1 MMGAKARLFTPIH
14 ALSLDELVPADHFY
28 RHLDRVLELAFVRD
42 LVQDCYAA
50 GVGRPS
56 VDPVVFFKLALVMF
70 FDGIRSERHLLRLA
84 ADRLSVRWYL
94 GYNLDEPLPD
104 HSSLT
109 RIRTRYGVDVFRRFF
124 DAILAQCQQA
134 GLVWGREL
142 YFDSTEVQANAALS
156 SLTPRFAV
164 EAREARKAMEAH
176 LEALFAD
183 GDSPHVHQAQHICE
197 DVSDPPLAGTPPT
210 DGERDEPDDH
220 DGAADSS
227 PLACPPT
234 PLSVPLPDE
243 LHEELAAANAERHD
257 WMAALG
263 AQDRRQTRR
272 GYARV
277 ADFLVS
283 TTDPDATMMHTK
295 GPTDMGY
302 HAHFVVDGGKARIIH
317 TVLVTPSEVMDN
329 LPMLDLLWHTRFRR
343 KVQPHQV
350 TGDKQFGTEDNLVAI
365 EAQGIRAY
373 IPQADLSH
381 RTAFF
386 STNQFTYDAPR
397 DVYVCPAGKELHH
410 DRAHSTER
418 ARRYRTW
425 GSVCN
430 ACALKAQCTTSEQ
443 GRTLCRS
450 VQEDCLER
458 VRGYASSA
466 AYQKAVRK
474 RQVWIEPLFGE
485 GKQWHGLRRF
495 RLRRLWRVNTEALLI
510 GAGLNLKRLLKTWG
524 WGRRPFPSGAALS
537 AEQPESAVFWLMVFV
552 VWTESHHHGGERAT
566 ESRQSAM
573 AA

>member
-1 MMGAKARLFTPIH
+1 MMGTKARLFTLLPSGT
-14 ALSLDELVPADHFY
+14 LEDLVPADHFY
-28 RHLDRVLELAFVRD
+28 RHLDRTLNLAFVRD
-42 LVQDCYAA
+42 LVQECYATSM
-50 GVGRPS
+50 GRPS
-56 VDPVVFFKLALVMF
+56 VDPVVFFKLHLVMF
-70 FDGIRSERHLLRLA
+70 FEGVRSERALLRLA
-84 ADRLSVRWYL
+84 ADRLSVLWYL
-94 GYNLDEPLPD
+94 GYNLDDPVPD

-109 RIRTRYGVDVFRRFF
+109 RIRARYGVEVFRRFF
-124 DAILAQCQQA
+124 DAILEQCQQA
-134 GLVWGREL
+134 GLLWGREL

-164 EAREARKAMEAH
+164 EARERREATQAVKAVEAH

-183 GDSPHVHQAQHICE
+183 VSEEAAQRAHQPPQAHPVEPQE
-197 DVSDPPLAGTPPT
+197 PVQPLAPPPPPPPPPPT
-210 DGERDEPDDH
+210 SLP
-220 DGAADSS
+220 
-227 PLACPPT
+227 
-234 PLSVPLPDE
+234 VPLPEE
-243 LHEELAAANAERHD
+243 LQEELAVANAERHD
-257 WMAALG
+257 WVAELG

-272 GYARV
+272 GYARM
-277 ADFLVS
+277 ADYLVS

-295 GPTDMGY
+295 GPIDMGY

-329 LPMLDLLWHTRFRR
+329 LPMLDLLGHTRFRR
-343 KVQPHQV
+343 NVQPHQV

-373 IPQADLSH
+373 IPQPDLSH

-386 STNQFTYDAPR
+386 GADQFSYDATR

-410 DRAHSTER
+410 DLAHSTER
-418 ARRYRTW
+418 VRRYRAW

-443 GRTLCRS
+443 GRTLSRS
-450 VQEDCLER
+450 MEEDRLER

-474 RQVWIEPLFGE
+474 RQVWVEPLVGE

-510 GAGLNLKRLLKTWG
+510 GPGLNLKRLLRWRG
-524 WGRRPFPSGAALS
+524 WGRRLFPGGAAL
-537 AEQPESAVFWLMVFV
+537 AANQPESV
-552 VWTESHHHGGERAT
+552 VLCFALVVVEVRCTRQLSLPAAERTLGGI
-566 ESRQSAM
+566 

>member
-14 ALSLDELVPADHFY
+14 ALSLDELVPADHVY
-28 RHLDRVLELAFVRD
+28 RHLERILDLSFVRD
-42 LVQDCYAA
+42 LVQDCYATN
-50 GVGRPS
+50 VGRPS
-56 VDPVVFFKLALVMF
+56 VDPVVFFKLQLVMF
-70 FDGIRSERHLLRLA
+70 FEGIRSERQLLRVA

-94 GYNLDEPLPD
+94 GFNLDEPLPD

-109 RIRTRYGVDVFRRFF
+109 RIRARYGVEAFRRFF
-124 DAILAQCQQA
+124 DAILAQCQQV

-142 YFDSTEVQANAALS
+142 YFDSTEVQANAALG

-164 EAREARKAMEAH
+164 EAREAMQARKAMQAH
-176 LEALFAD
+176 LEALFSG
-183 GDSPHVHQAQHICE
+183 GDAP
-197 DVSDPPLAGTPPT
+197 DPPDAQGEGEQQMWESAAPAAAVAPPQ
-210 DGERDEPDDH
+210 EPS
-220 DGAADSS
+220 APA
-227 PLACPPT
+227 PLPV
-234 PLSVPLPDE
+234 PLSPE
-243 LHEELAAANAERHD
+243 QREALAAANAERHD
-257 WMAALG
+257 WVAALG

-272 GYARV
+272 GYARM

-283 TTDPDATMMHTK
+283 ATDPDATMMHTK
-295 GPTDMGY
+295 GPLDMGY

-343 KVQPHQV
+343 KVQPRQV
-350 TGDKQFGTEDNLVAI
+350 TGDKQFGAEENLVAI

-386 STNQFTYDAPR
+386 SADQFSYDATR
-397 DVYVCPAGKELHH
+397 DVYVCPAAKELHH
-410 DRAHSTER
+410 DLAHSTER
-418 ARRYRTW
+418 ARRYRAW

-430 ACALKAQCTTSEQ
+430 ACTLKAQCTTSEQ
-443 GRTLCRS
+443 GRTLSRS
-450 VQEDCLER
+450 VEEDCLER

-474 RQVWIEPLFGE
+474 RQVWVEPLFGE

-495 RLRRLWRVNTEALLI
+495 RLRGLWRVNSEALLI
-510 GAGLNLKRLLKTWG
+510 GAGLNLKRLLGWWG
-524 WGRRPFPSGAALS
+524 WGRRLFPGGAALTVN
-537 AEQPESAVFWLMVFV
+537 QPESAVLCFV
-552 VWTESHHHGGERAT
+552 LIVIRVRFTHRLSLSAAESILVDV
-566 ESRQSAM
+566 